1 MTTKIGGIV
10 IDVDARLTKLEASLK
25 KADNDFK
32 RFERNTTASGRRI
45 EKGVG
50 GINKSFGK
58 LGGVIAGAAI
68 GFGIEGLYR
77 LGMTALQTG
86 DDLVTAA
93 ERANISVE
101 RFQTLKE
108 VFRIAEVDAA
118 KFDKALARLNGTLGD
133 VQRGVQDEAT
143 KALEQMG
150 IQARILSGEIT
161 TTDGLIDAIAAS
173 SKGFATEAQFTS
185 AAVDIFG
192 QKLGVELAPAL
203 LKGADGFGELEQAVI
218 DSGVVIDDFS
228 ANQLA
233 DANEAVEK
241 FTADTGKRFTI
252 WAAGV
257 VTDIQYLSD
266 ETATYMEMLRN
277 LQIGAF
283 LSTSAAEAALMGK
296 LKRGGETT
304 LTKGFGAGPG
314 IWSDVVSQ
322 VQNSTRPKIAPIK
335 TGGGGRR
342 GGGSGGSSRSGGLSE
357 EQKITQEYEKQLL
370 ANTRLLE
377 VTELR
382 ETEQGIAAETL
393 ERMWDIADKFPKL
406 EAGKLEILKQQVRQ
420 LEAQATYYDQLDQ
433 VRKRWENSPLTN
445 ALEEDDVTKQLDALI
460 AKNGFSAEKL
470 KAQNV
475 IITKSF
481 QDMAN
486 DTVASVNQMAS
497 AIQGGGFLDIF
508 GAFVNLGLQLGS
520 IGAFGK
526 KIQTSINAPG
536 HATGTGYSAGG
547 LAMVGEYGPEMVNL
561 PRGSQVVPNHRLGGG
576 GGQSLHFD
584 LRGAVMTQD
593 LLNQMNQIGA
603 VSAVAGGNM
612 GKTGALQSLARSQSR
627 SLA

>member
-25 KADNDFK
+25 KADGDFK
-32 RFERNTTASGRRI
+32 RFERNTTQSGKRI
-45 EKGVG
+45 EQGVG
-50 GINKSFGK
+50 GINKSFGMMK
-58 LGGVIAGAAI
+58 GAIAGAVI

-77 LGMTALQTG
+77 LGRTALQTG

-108 VFRIAEVDAA
+108 VFRVAEVDAE

-185 AAVDIFG
+185 AVVDIFG

-203 LKGADGFGELEQAVI
+203 IKGADGFGEFEQAVV
-218 DSGVVIDDFS
+218 DSGIVMDDFS
-228 ANQLA
+228 ANKLA

-241 FTADTGKRFTI
+241 FTSDTGQKFTI
-252 WAAGV
+252 WAADLIGS
-257 VTDIQYLSD
+257 IQTVNDALVGNWELIQRGQIAKSIMNSQ
-266 ETATYMEMLRN
+266 AQNAQVGKNLR
-277 LQIGAF
+277 
-283 LSTSAAEAALMGK
+283 
-296 LKRGGETT
+296 
-304 LTKGFGAGPG
+304 GAGTALPG
-314 IWSDVVSQ
+314 MAEGANTFFSIFEQ
-322 VQNSTRPKIAPIK
+322 AQNASRPKIAPIK
-335 TGGGGRR
+335 TGGGGGR
-342 GGGSGGSSRSGGLSE
+342 SSGSSRGGLSE
-357 EQKITQEYEKQLL
+357 AQKLTQEYEKQVI
-370 ANTRLLE
+370 ANKRLLE
-377 VTELR
+377 TTQLR
-382 ETEQGIAAETL
+382 EDGESIAAETL

-420 LEAQATYYDQLDQ
+420 LEAQSTFYQQMDEIQA
-433 VRKRWENSPLTN
+433 RWKDSPLTN
-445 ALEEDDVTKQLDALI
+445 ALDDDDVTKQLDALI
-460 AKNGFSAEKL
+460 AKNGFVSDKIG
-470 KAQNV
+470 AQNV
-475 IITKSF
+475 KIVKSF
-481 QDMAN
+481 KDMAN
-486 DTVASVNQMAS
+486 DTIAAVNQMSS
-497 AIQGGGFLDIF
+497 AITGGGFLDIF
-508 GAFVNLGLQLGS
+508 GAVVGLGLQLGS

-526 KIQTSINAPG
+526 KIQTNINTPG

-547 LAMVGEYGPEMVNL
+547 FAMVGEYGPEMVNL

-576 GGQSLHFD
+576 AGQAMHFD

-593 LLNQMNQIGA
+593 LISQMNQIGA
-603 VSAVAGGNM
+603 VAAMQGGNM
-612 GKTGALQSLARSQSR
+612 GKTGALNSITRSNSRKLA
-627 SLA
+627 